1 MAPRIIDP
9 NDISEDES
17 DEEASNIVELPGP
30 EEMSSTQENI
40 GVHRA
45 VTRSMSRNPEFYSRK
60 YFVIL

>member
-17 DEEASNIVELPGP
+17 DEEVSNIVELPAP
-30 EEMSSTQENI
+30 EELPSTEENS

-60 YFVIL
+60 